1 MKLDHLDPSIK
12 QLRESNIAARVK
24 DPKAMKQLRIAFT
37 HDSTIPRHLIAQLGP
52 NPEDEA
58 VVKLWG
64 KLIDDTLSQNDYGD
78 LSADSKFDE
87 WLLRQYINGVADY
100 EDINGEGGDA
110 LGVWKALSTRGLLK
124 PADQDFNKF
133 KSIKQLQRIR
143 NDRDYRDK
151 LARIKD
157 AEKIEK
163 LKREAKQ
170 INVIDD
176 ERFRVMVPFNFGSC
190 YSNDRGEGYIPNF
203 CTSSSSGH
211 DWFERYAPNG
221 MIVNITD
228 KANID
233 SVDGKWQFHAATN
246 QIVRGDQDRRHD
258 RSYNDERFAQLFPG
272 LMKKIIAAIQ
282 ANSAE
287 INEQSKSI
295 TGGVGYDVAHEIDM
309 IKSKYPQ
316 AANSDA
322 PEPTATD
329 EVDGAGT
336 WVVTHTE
343 SGRVARIQGDNKAD
357 VKEKLL
363 ARHPNLDLND
373 FTFELQQEEEQ

>member
-1 MKLDHLDPSIK
+1 
-12 QLRESNIAARVK
+12 
-24 DPKAMKQLRIAFT
+24 
-37 HDSTIPRHLIAQLGP
+37 
-52 NPEDEA
+52 
-58 VVKLWG
+58 
-64 KLIDDTLSQNDYGD
+64 
-78 LSADSKFDE
+78 
-87 WLLRQYINGVADY
+87 
-100 EDINGEGGDA
+100 
-110 LGVWKALSTRGLLK
+110 
-124 PADQDFNKF
+124 
-133 KSIKQLQRIR
+133 
-143 NDRDYRDK
+143 
-151 LARIKD
+151 
-157 AEKIEK
+157 
-163 LKREAKQ
+163 
-170 INVIDD
+170 
-176 ERFRVMVPFNFGSC
+176 MVPFNFGSC

>member
-1 MKLDHLDPSIK
+1 MKLTQIIK
-12 QLRESNIAARVK
+12 EANVAAKIK
-24 DPKAMKQLRIAFT
+24 DPKTIKLLGIAMR
-37 HDSTIPRHLIAQLGP
+37 HDGTLPRNKVAALGP
-52 NPEDEA
+52 KPDDE
-58 VVKLWG
+58 KILQLW
-64 KLIDDTLSQNDYGD
+64 SQLLDASLTTTDYGD
-78 LSADSKFDE
+78 ISQDGKFDE
-87 WLLRQYINGVADY
+87 WLTRMYLNGVADY